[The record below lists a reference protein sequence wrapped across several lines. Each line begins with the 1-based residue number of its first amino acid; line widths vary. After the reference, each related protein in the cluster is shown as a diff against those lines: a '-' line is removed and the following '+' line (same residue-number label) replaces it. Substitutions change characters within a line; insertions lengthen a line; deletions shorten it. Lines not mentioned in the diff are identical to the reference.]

1 MLLASLYAAHYTST
15 CYIQAITRPH
25 TENILGMAENCRYYT
40 QSQEYEHAEGLV
52 LEEEGGGWDEEGGG
66 GGQGGGSRS
75 GGGGGVEDYY
85 AGYRYERGDTS
96 ILYKML
102 RPKAGSECRLAV
114 EARRHQPSRLW
125 LQSLGQ
131 VEGAFSLV
139 CRGV

>member
-1 MLLASLYAAHYTST
+1 MQLPKPL

-40 QSQEYEHAEGLV
+40 QSEEYEEAEGLV
-52 LEEEGGGWDEEGGG
+52 LEEEGGGGWDEEGVE
-66 GGQGGGSRS
+66 GGSRS

-96 ILYKML
+96 VLYKTL

-131 VEGAFSLV
+131 VTYADV
-139 CRGV
+139 C